1 VPAPWSGTVS
11 ARYEWPFRSTTAVYI
26 HGEEIIHSHNPGP
39 FTELDPKSASY
50 DPGLIADPATY
61 LFNLQLG
68 VTRPNL
74 NVHLF
79 VNNVTNTQPLLQRDA
94 DAVGSTLQ
102 YAYTLRP
109 RTVGVLGTFSY

>member
-1 VPAPWSGTVS
+1 L
-11 ARYEWPFRSTTAVYI
+11 RSSTAAYI
-26 HGEEIIHSHNPGP
+26 HGEEILHSHNPGP

-61 LFNLQLG
+61 LLNLQLG
-68 VTRPNL
+68 ITRPNL

-79 VNNVTNTQPLLQRDA
+79 LNNVTNTQPLLQRDA
-94 DAVGSTLQ
+94 DAPGSTLQ